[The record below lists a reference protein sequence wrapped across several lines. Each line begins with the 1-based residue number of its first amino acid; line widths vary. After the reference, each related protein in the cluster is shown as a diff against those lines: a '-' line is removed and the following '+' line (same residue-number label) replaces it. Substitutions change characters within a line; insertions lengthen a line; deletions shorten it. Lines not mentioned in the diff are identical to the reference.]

1 MGISRSHKR
10 RRILAIV
17 DLAALLVAYAV
28 MITLRFHWYFKKAWM
43 APLYSMVLVMELLF
57 VTLVNV
63 YRGRRYDYR
72 GVEHKDPLE
81 VFKEVFENQVMN
93 IVFLLIV
100 LMLTQNTYYMSRL
113 AMGYLVIFNMF
124 FCYCF
129 RMIYRAVLKKRGN
142 PDYHRRKL
150 VALSY
155 SADIERTRGHLK
167 EGLANE
173 FELVDVLSI
182 DEAYPKTEVREY
194 KDDTV
199 EAKRKELVD
208 KVSELGC
215 SDIFVGIPDK
225 PMNDLACYIRNDIV
239 RRFAE
244 AGINTYYGLTVDG
257 LWVTKKLIR
266 NIGYYQASYFSAMV
280 KRQSVL
286 GVNFAVSNVENAVL
300 YVRTHLKEMI
310 GKYICFCNVHTTVE
324 ASEHPDYMA
333 IQNGSALT
341 FPDGQPIVNRI
352 QKAGYVN
359 AERIAGPDFMQVMF
373 DSTMDGKVSHFF
385 YGSSEETI
393 ELLKKKIPER
403 FPGLDI
409 RGYYSPPFR
418 DLTEEEDEEIVRML
432 NASGADLI
440 WIGLGAPKQEKW
452 MAAHQGK
459 ISGVMLGV
467 GAGFNFFAGN
477 IKRAPS
483 WIQKVGMEWLYR
495 MFQDPKRLLKRYFA
509 TNIKFIWKVFVER
522 K

>member
-1 MGISRSHKR
+1 MGLSRSHKR

-17 DLAALLVAYAV
+17 DVVALLVSFAV
-28 MITLRFHWYFKKAWM
+28 MIAVRFHWHFSKDWM
-43 APLYSMVLVMELLF
+43 MPLYSMVFVMELLF
-57 VTLVNV
+57 ATLVNV

-81 VFKEVFENQVMN
+81 VFKEVFENQIMN
-93 IVFLLIV
+93 MVFLLLV
-100 LMLTQNTYYMSRL
+100 LMVTQNTYYMSRL
-113 AMGYLVIFNMF
+113 AMAYLMIFNLVI
-124 FCYCF
+124 CYVF
-129 RMIYRAVLKKRGN
+129 RMVYRGILKKKGN

-155 SADIERTRGHLK
+155 STDMARTKGHLT

-173 FELVDVLSI
+173 FELVDILPI

-194 KDDTV
+194 KDDTINQ
-199 EAKRKELVD
+199 KRDELVN
-208 KVSELGC
+208 KIVGLGC
-215 SDIFVGIPDK
+215 SDVFVGIPDK
-225 PMNDLACYIRNDIV
+225 PLNDLASYIRDDIV
-239 RRFAE
+239 KRLASV
-244 AGINTYYGLTVDG
+244 GINTYYGLTMDG

-324 ASEHPDYMA
+324 ASDHPDYMA

-352 QKAGYVN
+352 QKAGYIK

-373 DSTMDGKVSHFF
+373 DSTMDGKISHFF

-393 ELLKKKIPER
+393 ELLKKKLPEK
-403 FPGLDI
+403 FPGMDI
-409 RGYYSPPFR
+409 RGFYSPPYR
-418 DLTEEEDEEIVRML
+418 ELTKEEDEEVIRML

-452 MAAHQGK
+452 MAEHQGK
-459 ISGVMLGV
+459 ISAVMLGV

-477 IKRAPS
+477 IKRAPL
-483 WIQKVGMEWLYR
+483 WVQKIGMEWLYR
-495 MFQDPKRLLKRYFA
+495 MFQDPKRLLKRYFVS
-509 TNIKFIWKVFVER
+509 NIKFIWKAFILR